1 ASRFYI
7 GDDGQNRARTTL
19 VLVVDPI
26 PLQILLGTIS
36 WDPIEKIW
44 PLGLAVGPE
53 NRPRELVRPGFTL
66 VLSSGVVLLAI
77 RDTEGADV
85 DVDDD
90 KDIRDALRRI
100 DAKETRPARYEII
113 TRARLGTNRQPILT
127 THAPQ
132 LELSLTFKKNF
143 FRPGQSAVVDACM
156 AGRDVMA
163 VMPTGHGKSLCYQ
176 IAAYCLPGLTVVIE
190 PLLSLI
196 NDQVLSMNS
205 LGVAA
210 ATINSTQSRDIDQEP
225 IFDALRKLQP
235 HGGLKLLYITP
246 EMMLRSTELRQIL
259 QNLRDVGLFARIVV
273 DECHCI
279 SQWGHDFRSDYKRL
293 SLLRTFYNQV
303 PIAALTATATPSVM
317 QECIDIL
324 RLKTPYILRLSSNRR
339 NIIYSVRRKNGTSLH
354 DLAGLINQ
362 KFPGKCG
369 LFYLRTIEE
378 CKATAEKLQHLLP
391 WTTVSPYHAKLK
403 STKRAA
409 LMRVR
414 NKRDSHE
421 FSSRASRTLNSEL
434 VTVTVIYSM
443 RPTNITM
450 ICPHVDKPR
459 RSFAM
464 SPLVPA
470 RRGAALASAAAS
482 RLSRPP
488 VRPSRYGG
496 PPRLDGAASFGRP
509 GSLRAGGVVRRLA
522 SSAV

>member
-1 ASRFYI
+1 MIELSSNSSS
-7 GDDGQNRARTTL
+7 DGTN
-19 VLVVDPI
+19 
-26 PLQILLGTIS
+26 
-36 WDPIEKIW
+36 E
-44 PLGLAVGPE
+44 
-53 NRPRELVRPGFTL
+53 
-66 VLSSGVVLLAI
+66 SSGVVLLAI

-100 DAKETRPARYEII
+100 DAKETRPARPARPARLEPEAKMKEARPHQSSQTGYEII

-279 SQWGHDFRSDYKRL
+279 SQW
-293 SLLRTFYNQV
+293 
-303 PIAALTATATPSVM
+303 
-317 QECIDIL
+317 
-324 RLKTPYILRLSSNRR
+324 
-339 NIIYSVRRKNGTSLH
+339 
-354 DLAGLINQ
+354 
-362 KFPGKCG
+362 
-369 LFYLRTIEE
+369 
-378 CKATAEKLQHLLP
+378 
-391 WTTVSPYHAKLK
+391 
-403 STKRAA
+403 
-409 LMRVR
+409 
-414 NKRDSHE
+414 
-421 FSSRASRTLNSEL
+421 
-434 VTVTVIYSM
+434 
-443 RPTNITM
+443 
-450 ICPHVDKPR
+450 
-459 RSFAM
+459 
-464 SPLVPA
+464 
-470 RRGAALASAAAS
+470 
-482 RLSRPP
+482 
-488 VRPSRYGG
+488 
-496 PPRLDGAASFGRP
+496 
-509 GSLRAGGVVRRLA
+509 
-522 SSAV
+522 